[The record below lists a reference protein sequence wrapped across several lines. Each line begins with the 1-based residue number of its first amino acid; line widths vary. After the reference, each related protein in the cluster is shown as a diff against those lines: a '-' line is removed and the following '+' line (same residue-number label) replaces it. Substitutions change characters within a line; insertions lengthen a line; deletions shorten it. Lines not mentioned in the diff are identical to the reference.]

1 VVHWSRHHQG
11 KDHVD
16 ANEPRGKL
24 PGVIF
29 VCAIKT
35 MELGDEAAV
44 AMRLQVSKV
53 SGGWD
58 TLGGKKASWC

>member
-1 VVHWSRHHQG
+1 
-11 KDHVD
+11 
-16 ANEPRGKL
+16 
-24 PGVIF
+24 VIF

-58 TLGGKKASWC
+58 TLGGRRRVGASLLGGETVAFY

>member
-1 VVHWSRHHQG
+1 
-11 KDHVD
+11 
-16 ANEPRGKL
+16 
-24 PGVIF
+24 VIF